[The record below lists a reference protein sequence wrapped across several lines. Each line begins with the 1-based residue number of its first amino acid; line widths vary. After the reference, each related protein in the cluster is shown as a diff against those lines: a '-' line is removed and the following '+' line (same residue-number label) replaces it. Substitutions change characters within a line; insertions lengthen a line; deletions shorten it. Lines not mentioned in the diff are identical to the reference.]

1 MSPAADSRKHTYR
14 VRIFNQT
21 YSITSSASEA
31 EFQQIADYVDHLM
44 HTIASRSG
52 SADST
57 RAAVMAA
64 MHLADKLRQ
73 SEQRLQTLAV
83 EQHQAL
89 AQVEEQTGYLERLL
103 RETLEMDDLPDPVAV
118 LPVGDGSPEEPVP
131 AEKATLSSGRVERVP
146 APLRLPHREEQAESA
161 EATESEAASR
171 ADIAEAGTVRRT
183 RGRRERDDSAPTLF
197 PMEDPAE

>member
-1 MSPAADSRKHTYR
+1 MSPAADSRKQTYK

-73 SEQRLQTLAV
+73 SEQRLQALAV

-89 AQVEEQTGYLERLL
+89 AHVEEQTGYLERLL
-103 RETLEMDDLPDPVAV
+103 RETLDMDDLPVPVA
-118 LPVGDGSPEEPVP
+118 PADEGSPEEPAP
-131 AEKATLSSGRVERVP
+131 ADKATLSSGRVESVP
-146 APLRLPHREEQAESA
+146 APLRLPHRDEAVGNADAILNDGPTPEEPA
-161 EATESEAASR
+161 EASTAR
-171 ADIAEAGTVRRT
+171 KT
-183 RGRRERDDSAPTLF
+183 RGRRERDASMPTLF
-197 PMEDPAE
+197 PMENPGE

>member
-1 MSPAADSRKHTYR
+1 MSPAADSRKQTYK

-21 YSITSSASEA
+21 YSISSSASEA

-73 SEQRLQTLAV
+73 SEQRLQTLAA

-103 RETLEMDDLPDPVAV
+103 RETLEMDELPGAAFPVEE
-118 LPVGDGSPEEPVP
+118 GSPEASVP
-131 AEKATLSSGRVERVP
+131 AEKATLTSGRVERVP
-146 APLRLPHREEQAESA
+146 APLRLPRRDGQAEA
-161 EATESEAASR
+161 AGATESEAASPE
-171 ADIAEAGTVRRT
+171 DTGDAGAVRRT
-183 RGRRERDDSAPTLF
+183 RGRRVRDESTPTLF
-197 PMEDPAE
+197 AMEDPAE

>member
-1 MSPAADSRKHTYR
+1 MSPAADSRKQTYK

-89 AQVEEQTGYLERLL
+89 AHVEEQTGYLERLL
-103 RETLEMDDLPDPVAV
+103 RETLDMDDLPVPVAPADEG
-118 LPVGDGSPEEPVP
+118 LPEEPAP
-131 AEKATLSSGRVERVP
+131 ADKATLSSGRVESAP
-146 APLRLPHREEQAESA
+146 APLRLPHRDDAA
-161 EATESEAASR
+161 GNGDATESEEPLR
-171 ADIAEAGTVRRT
+171 DDPAEAGTVHRA
-183 RGRRERDDSAPTLF
+183 RGRRERDTSMPTLF
-197 PMEDPAE
+197 PMEAPGE